1 MLTFECLAK
10 KRINK
15 NLPSVIPIIAKEK
28 TNIKLITEPAF
39 LPNTCYVRLWVL
51 KTDFMTINIDFDGTC
66 VTHEFPNV
74 GKSIGAEKVLKR
86 LTDNGHQLILFTM
99 RSDRTE
105 AKPVIDPTIQNVTGK
120 FLTDA
125 VNWFKENNI
134 PLYGIQKNPTQ
145 FNWTTS
151 PKSYAELMIDDSAL
165 GCPLRYDLQVSE
177 RPFVD
182 WEAVEEAL
190 ENMKL
195 LTK

>member
-1 MLTFECLAK
+1 MIL
-10 KRINK
+10 
-15 NLPSVIPIIAKEK
+15 
-28 TNIKLITEPAF
+28 
-39 LPNTCYVRLWVL
+39 
-51 KTDFMTINIDFDGTC
+51 NIDFDGTC
-66 VTHEFPNV
+66 VTHDFPRV
-74 GKSIGAEKVLKR
+74 GKEIGAVPILKR
-86 LTDNGHQLILFTM
+86 LVENGHQLILFTM

-105 AKPVIDPTIQNVTGK
+105 KKETNDPTIQDVTGE

-125 VNWFKENNI
+125 VNWFKKNNI
-134 PLYGIQKNPTQ
+134 PLYGIQTNPTQ
-145 FNWTTS
+145 HNWTTS
-151 PKSYAELMIDDSAL
+151 PKSYAELMIDDSSL